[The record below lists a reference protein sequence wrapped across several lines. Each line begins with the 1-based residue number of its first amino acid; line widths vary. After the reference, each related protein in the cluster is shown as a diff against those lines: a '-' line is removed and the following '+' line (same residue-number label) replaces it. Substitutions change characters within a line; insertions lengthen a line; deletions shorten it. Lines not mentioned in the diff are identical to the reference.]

1 MLETLLAP
9 VTKFVLALISGWGYA
24 GIVVCMTIESACIPL
39 PSEIIMPFSGYLVST
54 GRFTLWGVAL
64 AGAVGNVFG
73 SWIGYAL
80 GLAGGRPLAE
90 RLSRWRILR
99 VAEYDRAN
107 GWLVRHGTQVAFWT
121 RLLPIVRTFISFPA
135 GAARVPLGRFTLY
148 TFLSAWPGSE
158 HRWARTG
165 RPSAATRADSIWS
178 SPWASWRS
186 SSSGSGLISGRRKAK
201 SRSALTVF
209 HADGSLVLLSGGSSS
224 GRTRGSGPRYRGS
237 NPLPPAT
244 SQFPKAA
251 GAIV

>member
-148 TFLSAWPGSE
+148 TFLGSFLWALGLAWIGASLGAHWE
-158 HRWARTG
+158 AIRGYARG
-165 RPSAATRADSIWS
+165 FDLVIALGLVALFLLWLRSHL
-178 SPWASWRS
+178 RS
-186 SSSGSGLISGRRKAK
+186 S
-201 SRSALTVF
+201 
-209 HADGSLVLLSGGSSS
+209 
-224 GRTRGSGPRYRGS
+224 
-237 NPLPPAT
+237 
-244 SQFPKAA
+244 
-251 GAIV
+251 